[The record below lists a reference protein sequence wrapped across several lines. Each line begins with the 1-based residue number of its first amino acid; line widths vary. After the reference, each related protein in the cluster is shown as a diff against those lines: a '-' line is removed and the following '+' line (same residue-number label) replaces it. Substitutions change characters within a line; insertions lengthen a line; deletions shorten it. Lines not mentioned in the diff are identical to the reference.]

1 MAANNRNISSVLR
14 MGTCGNLV
22 FYLQK
27 MLRVLEEDVEETG
40 IYDEKMKQAVLRV
53 QQKYAL
59 EADGIVGPK
68 TWEKLFQVYR
78 VPVTGTG
85 IEKFI
90 QTARYEL
97 SLGFKEDAA
106 SNITPYGEWYKMNRN
121 PWCAMFVSWCAYQ
134 AGILNT
140 IVPKYALCAAGAQWY
155 RNHHRYFEKETGYI
169 SSPGDIVFF
178 RNVNN
183 GRMDHTGIVIDTDS
197 FMIHTIEGNVGNAV
211 SARFYPVSSSRI
223 DGFGCNNF

>member
-68 TWEKLFQVYR
+68 TWEKLFQGKR
-78 VPVTGTG
+78 
-85 IEKFI
+85 
-90 QTARYEL
+90 
-97 SLGFKEDAA
+97 
-106 SNITPYGEWYKMNRN
+106 
-121 PWCAMFVSWCAYQ
+121 
-134 AGILNT
+134 
-140 IVPKYALCAAGAQWY
+140 
-155 RNHHRYFEKETGYI
+155 
-169 SSPGDIVFF
+169 
-178 RNVNN
+178 
-183 GRMDHTGIVIDTDS
+183 
-197 FMIHTIEGNVGNAV
+197 
-211 SARFYPVSSSRI
+211 
-223 DGFGCNNF
+223 